1 MKSVVEL
8 NKPIYCGFTI
18 LELSK
23 LHMQNFY
30 YNVLKPYYG
39 EKVNL
44 CYTDTDSFILSIE
57 SEDVYDDFFKT
68 RI

>member
-39 EKVNL
+39 EKVKL
-44 CYTDTDSFILSIE
+44 CYTDTDSFIFIN
-57 SEDVYDDFFKT
+57 
-68 RI
+68 